1 MPAFAGGIDA
11 AAENL
16 AAHIDEIVRC
26 PFLFQHAG
34 YLVHRV
40 AFGDG
45 VETYLCLGI
54 LLDESS
60 FAYGYLLVTDVPQ
73 QRIHVHLGRL
83 SAVDETVG
91 VHEGLYGDVVLAAGE
106 FADTAGELDVADD
119 VFVERIGLVAVDAAE
134 QRAGVEYRHGAVGRS
149 AYPFYLLPQ
158 TVRRLVRYRYLVD
171 GAEGK
176 SLDGFCRSG
185 GPSAGCEQNG
195 GPTASAFLLP
205 MLFRCRLRPCP
216 DVSLVCMVSVRFLR
230 SVRCVGGGLTP
241 LFSGSRGCRFR
252 RA

>member
-1 MPAFAGGIDA
+1 MEF
-11 AAENL
+11 
-16 AAHIDEIVRC
+16 
-26 PFLFQHAG
+26 
-34 YLVHRV
+34 
-40 AFGDG
+40 
-45 VETYLCLGI
+45 ETYLYLGI

-171 GAEGK
+171 GAEGE

-195 GPTASAFLLP
+195 GPDCQRVSPSDVVPVPFAALSRCLLSAWYPF
-205 MLFRCRLRPCP
+205 
-216 DVSLVCMVSVRFLR
+216 VFLR
-230 SVRCVGGGLTP
+230 SVRCVGESYAS
-241 LFSGSRGCRFR
+241 FSGSRGCRFR